1 MNVLQQNKKYE
12 HCKAKNVDTRG
23 EANIKWQQKHK
34 KQSTN
39 GPKA

>member
-23 EANIKWQQKHK
+23 EANIK
-34 KQSTN
+34 
-39 GPKA
+39 